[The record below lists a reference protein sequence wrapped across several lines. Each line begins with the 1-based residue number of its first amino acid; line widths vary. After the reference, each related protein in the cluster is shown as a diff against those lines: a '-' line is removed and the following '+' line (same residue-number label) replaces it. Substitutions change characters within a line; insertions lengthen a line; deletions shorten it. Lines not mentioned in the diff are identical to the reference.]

1 MASRSPWSGTKTN
14 TVTQREDSSAEARRK
29 LEAMFGGTPSTTEVS
44 RSGSASER
52 QVFANP
58 RKSGRTPSKYRL
70 RLERLRIAREDHEII
85 EAANTFLEHHQIPD
99 DLDVLYKLLRHSS
112 EPVIREA
119 IGQIS
124 SLLMQGRV
132 VPTVLL
138 DERLKDVLT
147 RTQEPVTKT
156 YVEGLQSQIAK
167 NKRG

>member
-1 MASRSPWSGTKTN
+1 MASRSPWSGSKTH

-29 LEAMFGGTPSTTEVS
+29 LEAMFGGTPTTEVS
-44 RSGSASER
+44 RSSNAPER

-70 RLERLRIAREDHEII
+70 RLERLRIAREDSEII

-132 VPTVLL
+132 VPTILL
-138 DERLKDVLT
+138 EERLKDVLT
-147 RTQEPVTKT
+147 RTQEPVTRT